1 MNDTSEETG
10 ERSLATQAEIL
21 NAAIDTFQQQGFH
34 GTSIRAIAAR
44 AGVSIALIYYHFPSK
59 EAILRLLMLRVTE
72 ELAEALRRAL
82 DSAPADPRDR
92 LSALVRVHV
101 HLHTERQAES
111 FIANTELRALS
122 PAVRAEVVAARDAIS
137 RLFKQVIADGVAK
150 GAFHCDNVNAAALA
164 ILVMC
169 TGVASWYRAGG
180 PISPDALAG
189 MYVSYALDMLRAS
202 RS

>member
-1 MNDTSEETG
+1 MSDLIDEPG
-10 ERSLATQAEIL
+10 DRGGATQAEIL
-21 NAAIDTFQQQGFH
+21 GAAIGTFVEQGFH

-72 ELAEALRRAL
+72 ELLADLRAAAAAAG
-82 DSAPADPRDR
+82 DDPRAQ

-101 HLHTERQAES
+101 RLHTERQAES

-122 PAVRAEVVAARDAIS
+122 APVRAEVVAARDGVNV
-137 RLFKQVIADGVAK
+137 LFKTVIGAGIADGTFRVAD
-150 GAFHCDNVNAAALA
+150 AHTAALA

-169 TGVASWYRAGG
+169 TGVASWYRADG
-180 PISPDALAG
+180 PISPDSLAET
-189 MYVSYALDMLRAS
+189 YVGYALDLLRAS
-202 RS
+202 RT